1 MNIICL
7 IKFVPNIDKFKYNY
21 ETNTLVRDGINM
33 ILNPHDSCAVELALQ
48 LKDKNDKITITVV
61 TMGSMTTLENLK
73 DVVRRGVDRGVLISD
88 KSYIGSDSYVTSTI
102 LSEYL
107 KRNNYDLIL
116 SGSRAQDGDTGHVG
130 PQVASLLDINQF
142 SDVIQIENIR
152 ENMLDFKV
160 ELEDEILTL
169 NSEIPILL
177 SLKKN
182 IKYKLRY
189 PKYKNLKKIVTDKI
203 EIIDNKYLS
212 ITNEMTGL
220 KGSPTKVIKAEPKQ
234 NLKNKA
240 QKIIKCDDEGIDY
253 IYKYLLERGFIKN
266 E

>member
-21 ETNTLVRDGINM
+21 ETNTLIRDGINM

-48 LKDKNDKITITVV
+48 LKDKNDDVSITVV
-61 TMGSMTTLENLK
+61 TMGSMTALENLK
-73 DVVRRGVDRGVLISD
+73 DVVRRGIDKGVLISD
-88 KSYIGSDSYVTSTI
+88 KSYAGSDSYVTSTI

-107 KRNNYDLIL
+107 KKNDYDLIL

-142 SDVIQIENIR
+142 SDVTQVENIR
-152 ENMLDFKV
+152 DNMLDFKV

-177 SLKKN
+177 SLKN
-182 IKYKLRY
+182 NPKYKLRY
-189 PKYKNLKKIVTDKI
+189 PRYKELKKDVTDRI
-203 EIIDNKYLS
+203 DIIDNKYLS
-212 ITNEMTGL
+212 IANEMIGL

-234 NLKNKA
+234 TINKA
-240 QKIIKCDDEGIDY
+240 KKIVKCDNEGIDY
-253 IYKYLLERGFIKN
+253 VYNYLLERGFIKK
-266 E
+266 